1 MSDKINGEQN
11 ENIEAAENAAAEENV
26 VTAVADVNTE
36 TGAAAEADEISAE
49 TEDTAKKNS
58 APVKQKK
65 KIKVPESIRKLFV
78 KGIATSQ
85 FKNYES
91 VTPSEQELSENILI
105 ANHVKQ
111 YFPIETNIIGQPTR
125 FLKAV
130 DDVSVRIPYGKTVGI
145 VGESGCGKTTLGRTI
160 LGLYRKTAG
169 DVYFNGRNI
178 TNYSNRKMNTVR
190 TDMQVIFQDP
200 YSSLSPRFSIGNI
213 IAEGVAVHKIVPKKD
228 IKDYVMNIMARC
240 GLQPQHYERYPYEFS
255 GGQRQRICI
264 ARALAINP
272 KFIVC
277 DEPVSALDV
286 SIQAQILNL
295 LKELQEERSI
305 AYMFISH
312 DLSVVQHISDSVG
325 VMYLGSMV
333 ESGPTDAIF
342 YDPMH
347 PYTRSLLSAVPVPDP
362 RRKSDRVI
370 LGGSIPSPANPPSG
384 CRFHTRCPECMPV
397 CSQTAPVYKE
407 YKPGHFCACH
417 LYPQD

>member
-1 MSDKINGEQN
+1 MSDINKKSEEEQ
-11 ENIEAAENAAAEENV
+11 AEVFAAAATEADGEVQISAASAVESIRPEEND
-26 VTAVADVNTE
+26 AVPQAQ
-36 TGAAAEADEISAE
+36 
-49 TEDTAKKNS
+49 
-58 APVKQKK
+58 QKK
-65 KIKVPESIRKLFV
+65 KIKMPESIKKLFV
-78 KGIATSQ
+78 KGISSAELR
-85 FKNYES
+85 NYES
-91 VTPSEQELSENILI
+91 VEPTEEEKAENILI
-105 ANHVKQ
+105 ANHIKQ

-169 DVYFNGRNI
+169 DVYFDGKNI
-178 TNYSNRKMNTVR
+178 TDYTDRQMNSIR

-213 IAEGVAVHKIVPKKD
+213 ISEGVAVHKIVPKSE
-228 IKDYVMNIMARC
+228 IKDYVIDIMVRC

-264 ARALAINP
+264 ARALAIKP

-295 LKELQEERSI
+295 LKDLQNERGL

-342 YDPMH
+342 AEPMH

-362 RRKSDRVI
+362 RRKADRVI
-370 LGGSIPSPANPPSG
+370 LSGSIPSPANPPSG
-384 CRFHTRCPECMPV
+384 CRFHTRCPECMGICAEV
-397 CSQTAPVYKE
+397 APKYRE